1 MSVLLVQAAAALVV
15 VAALLYARRRLVL
28 GRSAVA
34 APSLEVRARQPLGR
48 ESGVAVVFWDGREI
62 LVGYGASGVTGL
74 LASEDAE
81 AVLP

>member
-1 MSVLLVQAAAALVV
+1 MSTLLVQAAAALAVV
-15 VAALLYARRRLVL
+15 GALLYARRRLAVA
-28 GRSAVA
+28 RSGIA
-34 APSLEVRARQPLGR
+34 APSLEVRARQSLGR
-48 ESGVAVVFWDGREI
+48 ESGVAVVSWDGREI